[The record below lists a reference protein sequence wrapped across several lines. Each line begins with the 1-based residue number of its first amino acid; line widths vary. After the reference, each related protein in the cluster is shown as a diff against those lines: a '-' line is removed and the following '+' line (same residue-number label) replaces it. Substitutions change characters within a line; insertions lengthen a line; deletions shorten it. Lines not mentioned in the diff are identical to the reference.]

1 MLHVDVERLR
11 ALAAS
16 VTEVSLAVGEAH
28 QTRQHDLAAGGAV
41 EGWATAAAAATACA
55 AWGAFASRLVRSI
68 DELASNMRTAADSY
82 ERADADAAQ
91 ALRHGGRLAV

>member
-11 ALAAS
+11 GVAAS
-16 VTEVSLAVGEAH
+16 VTEVSLAVGKAH
-28 QTRQHDLAAGGAV
+28 ETRQHELAADGAA

-55 AWGAFASRLVRSI
+55 AWGAFVSRLAGSV
-68 DELASNMRTAADSY
+68 DKLASDMQTAADAY

-91 ALRHGGRLAV
+91 ALRHGGRLVV